1 MQMDIH
7 PVIYINK
14 FENNEG
20 QKKALNLI
28 NK

>member
-7 PVIYINK
+7 PVTCINK

-20 QKKALNLI
+20 QKKTLNLI